1 MAQPTFIASNPYACK
16 GSLCHLLC
24 ALTGPK
30 IRWLKKSTFFNK
42 AVFSQNMSPLTQ
54 FLWPEQPSF
63 PDLGK
68 NDIHLWWSPLD
79 LPADL
84 QQRISS
90 HLSAEE
96 TSRAARLTLPLV
108 KRHFTAAHGI
118 LREILAGY
126 LQVEPASPQILQH
139 PGGKPYLSDP
149 AARPLHFSLS
159 HSHGWLLAALSRY
172 APLGVDLEKV
182 RPIQN
187 ARLILQNW
195 FSVQEVQEFETCET
209 SEKLTLFFR
218 LWVRREAAIKARGT
232 GLALSSSSDDLFTGL
247 QLADLPALPGFAA
260 ALAVTN
266 PSAARAHRTTWADL
280 EGLKVFDPILRAF
293 DSNPSINSLPLPL

>member
-1 MAQPTFIASNPYACK
+1 MC
-16 GSLCHLLC
+16 
-24 ALTGPK
+24 
-30 IRWLKKSTFFNK
+30 
-42 AVFSQNMSPLTQ
+42 PLTQ
-54 FLWPEQPSF
+54 LLWPEQPTF
-63 PDLGK
+63 PDLGSS
-68 NDIHLWWSPLD
+68 DIHLWWSPLD

-96 TSRAARLTLPLV
+96 ASRADRLALPQV

-126 LQVEPASPQILQH
+126 AQTEPASLQILQH
-139 PGGKPYLSDP
+139 PAGKPYLAGP

-182 RPIQN
+182 RPVQN

-195 FSVQEVQEFETCET
+195 FSAPEVQVFEACEA
-209 SEKLTLFFR
+209 SEKLTQFFR

-232 GLALSSSSDDLFTGL
+232 GLALSSSSDDFFVGL
-247 QLADLPALPGFAA
+247 QLADLPPLPGFAA

-266 PSAARAHRTTWADL
+266 PAATRAPRTTWADL
-280 EGLKVFDPILRAF
+280 EGLKAFDPILRAF
-293 DSNPSINSLPLPL
+293 DSNPSINSLPLSL